1 MAIIAIGVAAS
12 VAYTVRPRETA
23 APPAKITRID
33 PKAAI
38 ETIGGDVIQLKGK
51 ERNLRVEFASQ
62 TTSTEGETKLR
73 GVKIMVDNREGR
85 NYVVTGK
92 EAFVGKDESSFDV
105 RGDVRLETSDGL
117 VATSQQATYV
127 DVEKMVR
134 VPGDVQFNRG
144 RMSGTGVGF
153 NYDEQ
158 RDTMWILDKA
168 DVKFAAE
175 GEAEA
180 MAFTAGTFRYAR
192 RDRFMFFE
200 KTMHMERSGQLIDAE
215 SAMVRLFPDRD
226 ETDYIELRNNAR
238 VTGGE
243 ASSLLRSMSARDIN
257 LDYAEDGRS
266 LQNAALAG
274 KADIQVA
281 TKSGSGGQ
289 RLAGE
294 YMDIGLEP
302 DGSVRSLTTRDAVT
316 VTLPPTKDTPAR
328 TIRSKSLVAAGNAEG
343 IRQMTFSEG
352 VEYRE
357 PGPKAQAG
365 RTIKALKLEAVL
377 DPAAGTLQEAQFT
390 GNVDFT
396 DSPLHATSSEARYLL
411 TAGTLALSGKEQAP
425 HIESDALTIDA
436 VTIDVTLNPRKMVA
450 KGNVRSTLLPPKKS
464 TGNAPQTKRPA
475 LLGDKDPVNVLSNE
489 LTYDEATR
497 KAEYKGQTR
506 LLQGDTT
513 INSNNLTLDE
523 AKGDLT
529 ATGKVLT
536 NLVIANKQAE
546 AGTKQK
552 PTIARAES
560 FTYSDETRRAT
571 YLTGA
576 QLDGDQGHLAAGKL
590 ELQLAKGE
598 NALETLEANG
608 AVTAVVDK
616 RTVTG
621 TRLSYSTSDE
631 KYVVLGVPVRM
642 IDAECQET
650 SGKTLT
656 FWKAS
661 DRVQVDG
668 NNEVR
673 VQTKGGG
680 KCTTAPPQ

>member
-1 MAIIAIGVAAS
+1 
-12 VAYTVRPRETA
+12 
-23 APPAKITRID
+23 
-33 PKAAI
+33 
-38 ETIGGDVIQLKGK
+38 
-51 ERNLRVEFASQ
+51 
-62 TTSTEGETKLR
+62 
-73 GVKIMVDNREGR
+73 
-85 NYVVTGK
+85 
-92 EAFVGKDESSFDV
+92 
-105 RGDVRLETSDGL
+105 
-117 VATSQQATYV
+117 
-127 DVEKMVR
+127 
-134 VPGDVQFNRG
+134 
-144 RMSGTGVGF
+144 
-153 NYDEQ
+153 
-158 RDTMWILDKA
+158 
-168 DVKFAAE
+168 
-175 GEAEA
+175 
-180 MAFTAGTFRYAR
+180 
-192 RDRFMFFE
+192 
-200 KTMHMERSGQLIDAE
+200 
-215 SAMVRLFPDRD
+215 
-226 ETDYIELRNNAR
+226 
-238 VTGGE
+238 
-243 ASSLLRSMSARDIN
+243 
-257 LDYAEDGRS
+257 
-266 LQNAALAG
+266 
-274 KADIQVA
+274 
-281 TKSGSGGQ
+281 
-289 RLAGE
+289 
-294 YMDIGLEP
+294 
-302 DGSVRSLTTRDAVT
+302 
-316 VTLPPTKDTPAR
+316 
-328 TIRSKSLVAAGNAEG
+328 
-343 IRQMTFSEG
+343 
-352 VEYRE
+352 
-357 PGPKAQAG
+357 
-365 RTIKALKLEAVL
+365 
-377 DPAAGTLQEAQFT
+377 
-390 GNVDFT
+390 
-396 DSPLHATSSEARYLL
+396 
-411 TAGTLALSGKEQAP
+411 
-425 HIESDALTIDA
+425 
-436 VTIDVTLNPRKMVA
+436 
-450 KGNVRSTLLPPKKS
+450 
-464 TGNAPQTKRPA
+464 
-475 LLGDKDPVNVLSNE
+475 VLSNE